1 MSLLPLIQR
10 PCPYL
15 DRLDAVMDGDHC
27 RMCRRD
33 VYDLTA
39 MNDTE
44 RTAFLAACGGD
55 ACIRYTFSAKP
66 ALAAALIAASVAV
79 AVVPAAAAPRDHPSS
94 RVPHPPRQVPV
105 QTIMVATAGLP
116 PPVMEPPVVVE
127 PPRPPEPPVADPET
141 PPANPK

>member
-15 DRLDAVMDGDHC
+15 DRLESVMDGDHC

-33 VYDLTA
+33 VHDLTA
-39 MNDTE
+39 MNDAE
-44 RTAFLAACGGD
+44 RTDFLAACGGD
-55 ACIRYTFSAKP
+55 ACIRYTFNAKP

-79 AVVPAAAAPRDHPSS
+79 AALPVAAAPRGHHPS
-94 RVPHPPRQVPV
+94 RVQHPPRQVPV
-105 QTIMVATAGLP
+105 APIMMVTAGLP
-116 PPVMEPPVVVE
+116 PPIVEPPVVVE
-127 PPRPPEPPVADPET
+127 PPRPPEPPTAPER

>member
-15 DRLDAVMDGDHC
+15 DRLESVMEGDHC

-33 VYDLTA
+33 VHDLTA
-39 MNDTE
+39 MNDAQ
-44 RTAFLAACGGD
+44 RTAFLAACRGD

-79 AVVPAAAAPRDHPSS
+79 AAMPVAAAPRGHHPS
-94 RVPHPPRQVPV
+94 RAQHPPRQAPV
-105 QTIMVATAGLP
+105 QPITLVTAGLP
-116 PPVMEPPVVVE
+116 PMIAEPHVVPE
-127 PPRPPEPPVADPET
+127 PPRPPEPPVQPG
-141 PPANPK
+141 PPPPNPK

>member
-15 DRLDAVMDGDHC
+15 DRLEAVMDGDHC
-27 RMCRRD
+27 RMCKRD
-33 VYDLTA
+33 VHDLTA

-55 ACIRYTFSAKP
+55 ACIRYTFNAKP

-79 AVVPAAAAPRDHPSS
+79 AALPVAAAPRGRHPV
-94 RVPHPPRQVPV
+94 RVQHPPVEVP
-105 QTIMVATAGLP
+105 MMTAGLP
-116 PPVMEPPVVVE
+116 PLVNEPPVIAE
-127 PPRPPEPPVADPET
+127 PQRPPEPPRAPERLPT
-141 PPANPK
+141 NPK

>member
-15 DRLDAVMDGDHC
+15 DRLEAVMEGDHC

-39 MNDTE
+39 MDDAE

-55 ACIRYTFSAKP
+55 ACIRYTFNAKP

-79 AVVPAAAAPRDHPSS
+79 AAMPATAAPRRHHPAQ
-94 RVPHPPRQVPV
+94 VQAPPVTV
-105 QTIMVATAGLP
+105 QMVTAGLP
-116 PPVMEPPVVVE
+116 PPVAEPPVIAE
-127 PPRPPEPPVADPET
+127 PRRLPEPPIAGQDR
-141 PPANPK
+141 PPATPK

>member
-15 DRLDAVMDGDHC
+15 DRLEAVMDGDHC
-27 RMCRRD
+27 RMCKRD
-33 VYDLTA
+33 VHDLTA
-39 MNDTE
+39 MNDRE
-44 RTAFLAACGGD
+44 RTAFLTACGGD
-55 ACIRYTFSAKP
+55 ACIRYTFNAKP

-79 AVVPAAAAPRDHPSS
+79 AVVPAAAAPRNHPSS
-94 RVPHPPRQVPV
+94 RVPRPPRIEP
-105 QTIMVATAGLP
+105 IPMMTAGLP
-116 PPVMEPPVVVE
+116 PPMPMPVVVD